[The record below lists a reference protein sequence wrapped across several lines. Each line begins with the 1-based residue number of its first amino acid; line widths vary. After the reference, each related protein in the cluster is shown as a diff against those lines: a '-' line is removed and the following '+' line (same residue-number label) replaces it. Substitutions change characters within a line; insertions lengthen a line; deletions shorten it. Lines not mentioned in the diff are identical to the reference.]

1 MESNDKKRNDLMKVL
16 YDVNLD
22 EILHLRKFTFEES
35 TPGHTSYYTSYGR
48 GPAVY
53 NSSIEVNGFNSTY
66 IKDWYL
72 QTLQQTNGRLHYAS
86 EYKRDLFVTNLKN
99 RTIKLVGCFI
109 KSVAYMED
117 DSLTVEL
124 SCDTQI
130 IGDTFPELKMMYRN
144 KILTSLGI

>member
-1 MESNDKKRNDLMKVL
+1 MESGNKKRNDLMKVL
-16 YDVNLD
+16 YDVNVD
-22 EILHLRKFTFEES
+22 EILHLRKFNFEES
-35 TPGHTSYYTSYGR
+35 TPGH
-48 GPAVY
+48 AVY
-53 NSSIEVNGFNSTY
+53 NISIDVNECNSTY

-72 QTLQQTNGRLHYAS
+72 QTLQQTNGKLHS
-86 EYKRDLFVTNLKN
+86 EYKRDLFVTDLKN

-109 KSVAYMED
+109 KSVSYMED

-124 SCDTQI
+124 SCNTQI